1 MPYTVQSSERLR
13 KSGAEG
19 ETKALLYLMNFRS
32 DSNEIHYFVVDFFN
46 DLTGMDRYAEKLWDV
61 QSKAAKNNS
70 PNAIG
75 KELVTLFKN
84 FVSDLEFA
92 FYILFIG
99 GVTST
104 LRIDD
109 SLSSFGFDN
118 IKPESQKKLIS
129 GLSEEAKAKTYINNE
144 LITDSNISNFL
155 SKVTF
160 VIDDKTPCEYVR
172 EIIKDHPAIIPS
184 DNDLI
189 AIFNEIRD
197 KQSEKKNTSVEGI
210 TIQATDEVL
219 NHCRHLTNS
228 EIKLLTLQRIIS
240 KNPVELSVPQSF
252 IPIYISWPPQRQK
265 DMFDECRQT
274 LCRALFNKNA
284 ADAFWSLF
292 ENIYTLIMSNPSLG
306 SEDLF
311 RMMDPAIKN
320 ATPDFDTLSLK
331 FFISV
336 VKDGIQGEN

>member
-1 MPYTVQSSERLR
+1 MPYTVQSSEKLR

-129 GLSEEAKAKTYINNE
+129 GLIEEAKAKTYINNE
-144 LITDSNISNFL
+144 LITCSNISNFL

-197 KQSEKKNTSVEGI
+197 KQGYSLFQLFQLCERLS
-210 TIQATDEVL
+210 
-219 NHCRHLTNS
+219 RHLPHPPLYPRRCGGSGGGNGAAAAGG
-228 EIKLLTLQRIIS
+228 IS
-240 KNPVELSVPQSF
+240 HRRRKP
-252 IPIYISWPPQRQK
+252 
-265 DMFDECRQT
+265 
-274 LCRALFNKNA
+274 LCRDSFPK
-284 ADAFWSLF
+284 
-292 ENIYTLIMSNPSLG
+292 E
-306 SEDLF
+306 
-311 RMMDPAIKN
+311 
-320 ATPDFDTLSLK
+320 
-331 FFISV
+331 
-336 VKDGIQGEN
+336 

>member
-1 MPYTVQSSERLR
+1 M
-13 KSGAEG
+13 
-19 ETKALLYLMNFRS
+19 
-32 DSNEIHYFVVDFFN
+32 
-46 DLTGMDRYAEKLWDV
+46 
-61 QSKAAKNNS
+61 
-70 PNAIG
+70 
-75 KELVTLFKN
+75 
-84 FVSDLEFA
+84 
-92 FYILFIG
+92 
-99 GVTST
+99 
-104 LRIDD
+104 RIDD

-118 IKPESQKKLIS
+118 IKPESQKKLSS
-129 GLSEEAKAKTYINNE
+129 GLIEEAKAKTYINNE
-144 LITDSNISNFL
+144 LITCSNISNFL

-292 ENIYTLIMSNPSLG
+292 ENIYTLIMSKPSLG
-306 SEDLF
+306 PEELF